1 MKTNTSFHQN
11 SYMNQSVD
19 SNDVLANFD
28 FREIEEK
35 DPSLSEGHKMLYD
48 REVPFE
54 LRLEDS
60 NGPQEVAS
68 FEALR
73 CKILLGGEES
83 NPSLGGEES
92 NPSQI
97 RLELSCENDLF
108 FHFTSDIDEETYKIM
123 QENQKLTVKFVEFSN
138 LVKRLFNN
146 CINEPQSYIA
156 VFIMQK
162 EGTARLDF
170 IQNIEYKFIELLS
183 IDFVNSPD
191 DTVRKQISYRY
202 NALRTKLELMQNRI
216 QAISNIV
223 RIKNPSLLLQ
233 IQKAPAKL
241 NLTSKSGNYSV
252 K

>member
-1 MKTNTSFHQN
+1 MKSTSSLNQN
-11 SYMNQSVD
+11 SYINQTTD
-19 SNDVLANFD
+19 TNDILANFD
-28 FREIEEK
+28 FTEIEEK
-35 DPSLSEGHKMLYD
+35 DPSLSEGHKLLYD

-54 LRLEDS
+54 LRLEDN

-68 FEALR
+68 FEALK
-73 CKILLGGEES
+73 CKILLGGVEN
-83 NPSLGGEES
+83 NPI
-92 NPSQI
+92 QI
-97 RLELSCENDLF
+97 RIELSCENDLF
-108 FHFTSDIDEETYKIM
+108 FHFTADIDEETFKIM
-123 QENQKLTVKFVEFSN
+123 QENQKLTVNFPEFSN
-138 LVKRLFNN
+138 LVKKLLNN

-202 NALRTKLELMQNRI
+202 NAIRTKLELVQNRI

-223 RIKNPSLLLQ
+223 KIKNPSLLLQ

-241 NLTSKSGNYSV
+241 NMTTKSGNFTS

>member
-1 MKTNTSFHQN
+1 MKTNTSMHQN

-83 NPSLGGEES
+83 NPS
-92 NPSQI
+92 QI

-108 FHFTSDIDEETYKIM
+108 FHFTSDIDEKTH
-123 QENQKLTVKFVEFSN
+123 
-138 LVKRLFNN
+138 
-146 CINEPQSYIA
+146 C
-156 VFIMQK
+156 
-162 EGTARLDF
+162 
-170 IQNIEYKFIELLS
+170 
-183 IDFVNSPD
+183 
-191 DTVRKQISYRY
+191 
-202 NALRTKLELMQNRI
+202 
-216 QAISNIV
+216 
-223 RIKNPSLLLQ
+223 
-233 IQKAPAKL
+233 
-241 NLTSKSGNYSV
+241 
-252 K
+252 

>member
-1 MKTNTSFHQN
+1 MKSYIPTKSSIYTNSNITK
-11 SYMNQSVD
+11 D
-19 SNDVLANFD
+19 SDNNNILCNFD
-28 FREIEEK
+28 FSEIDSK
-35 DPSLSEGHKMLYD
+35 DPSLSEGHKLIYN

-54 LRLEDS
+54 LRLED
-60 NGPQEVAS
+60 NDGPQEVAS
-68 FEALR
+68 FESIR
-73 CKILLGGEES
+73 CKVLTAGDV
-83 NPSLGGEES
+83 
-92 NPSQI
+92 QI
-97 RLELSCENDLF
+97 RIELSCENDLF

>member
-1 MKTNTSFHQN
+1 MKSYIPTKSSIYTNSNITK
-11 SYMNQSVD
+11 D
-19 SNDVLANFD
+19 SDNNNILCNFD
-28 FREIEEK
+28 FSEIDSK
-35 DPSLSEGHKMLYD
+35 DPSLSEGHKLIYN

-54 LRLEDS
+54 LRLED
-60 NGPQEVAS
+60 NDGPQEVAS
-68 FEALR
+68 FESIR
-73 CKILLGGEES
+73 CKVLTAGDV
-83 NPSLGGEES
+83 
-92 NPSQI
+92 QI
-97 RLELSCENDLF
+97 RIELSCENDLF

-123 QENQKLTVKFVEFSN
+123 QENQKLTVKFFEFSN

-241 NLTSKSGNYSV
+241 NLTSKSGNFSY

>member
-1 MKTNTSFHQN
+1 MKSTSSINQN
-11 SYMNQSVD
+11 SYINQTTD
-19 SNDVLANFD
+19 TNDILANFD
-28 FREIEEK
+28 FTEIEEK
-35 DPSLSEGHKMLYD
+35 DPSLSEGHKLLYD

-54 LRLEDS
+54 LRLEDN

-73 CKILLGGEES
+73 CKILLGGVEN
-83 NPSLGGEES
+83 NPI
-92 NPSQI
+92 QI
-97 RLELSCENDLF
+97 RIELSCENDLF
-108 FHFTSDIDEETYKIM
+108 FHFTSDIDEETFKIM
-123 QENQKLTVKFVEFSN
+123 QENQKLTVNFSEFSN
-138 LVKRLFNN
+138 LVKKLFNN

-191 DTVRKQISYRY
+191 ETVRKQISYRY
-202 NALRTKLELMQNRI
+202 NAIRTKLELVQNRI

-223 RIKNPSLLLQ
+223 KIKNPSLLLQ

-241 NLTSKSGNYSV
+241 HRTTKSGFYSSTN

>member
-1 MKTNTSFHQN
+1 MKSTISINQN
-11 SYMNQSVD
+11 SFLNQTSD
-19 SNDVLANFD
+19 NNDILANFD

-35 DPSLSEGHKMLYD
+35 DPSLSQGHKLLYD

-54 LRLEDS
+54 LRLEDN

-73 CKILLGGEES
+73 CKILLGGVEN
-83 NPSLGGEES
+83 NPT
-92 NPSQI
+92 QI
-97 RLELSCENDLF
+97 RIELSCENDLF

-123 QENQKLTVKFVEFSN
+123 QEHQKLTAEFPDFSS
-138 LVKRLFNN
+138 LLKRLLNN

-191 DTVRKQISYRY
+191 DTVRKQISFRY
-202 NALRTKLELMQNRI
+202 NAIRTKLELVQNRI
-216 QAISNIV
+216 QAINNIV
-223 RIKNPSLLLQ
+223 KIKNPSLLLQ

-241 NLTSKSGNYSV
+241 NKTIKSGNFSSA

>member
-1 MKTNTSFHQN
+1 MKSYIPTKSSIYNN
-11 SYMNQSVD
+11 SNILQD
-19 SNDVLANFD
+19 SSKNDILCNFD
-28 FREIEEK
+28 FSEIDSK
-35 DPSLSEGHKMLYD
+35 DPSLSEGHKLVYN
-48 REVPFE
+48 REAPFE
-54 LRLEDS
+54 LRLED
-60 NGPQEVAS
+60 NDGPQEVAS
-68 FEALR
+68 FESIG
-73 CKILLGGEES
+73 CKVLIIGEE
-83 NPSLGGEES
+83 N
-92 NPSQI
+92 NYSQI
-97 RLELSCENDLF
+97 RIELSCENDLF
-108 FHFTSDIDEETYKIM
+108 FHFTSDIDEETFKIM
-123 QENQKLTVKFVEFSN
+123 QENQKLTVNFKEFGN
-138 LVKRLFNN
+138 LLKRLFNN
-146 CINEPQSYIA
+146 CINESQSYIS

-241 NLTSKSGNYSV
+241 NLTSKSGNFSY

>member
-1 MKTNTSFHQN
+1 MKSTSSLNQN
-11 SYMNQSVD
+11 SYINQPTD
-19 SNDVLANFD
+19 TNDILASFD
-28 FREIEEK
+28 FTDIEEK

-60 NGPQEVAS
+60 NGPKEVAS
-68 FEALR
+68 FESLR
-73 CKILLGGEES
+73 CKILLGGVEN
-83 NPSLGGEES
+83 NPI
-92 NPSQI
+92 QI
-97 RLELSCENDLF
+97 RIELSCENDLF
-108 FHFTSDIDEETYKIM
+108 FHFTSDIDEETFKIM
-123 QENQKLTVKFVEFSN
+123 QENQKLTVNFAEFSS
-138 LVKRLFNN
+138 LVKKLFNN
-146 CINEPQSYIA
+146 CINDPQSYIA

-183 IDFVNSPD
+183 VDFVNSPD
-191 DTVRKQISYRY
+191 ETVRKQISYRY
-202 NALRTKLELMQNRI
+202 NAIRTKLELVQNRI

-223 RIKNPSLLLQ
+223 KNKNPSLLLQ

-241 NLTSKSGNYSV
+241 NMSTRSGNFSS

>member
-1 MKTNTSFHQN
+1 MKSTSSLNQN
-11 SYMNQSVD
+11 SYINQPTD
-19 SNDVLANFD
+19 TNDILASFD
-28 FREIEEK
+28 FTDIEEK

-68 FEALR
+68 FESLR
-73 CKILLGGEES
+73 CKILLGGVEN
-83 NPSLGGEES
+83 NPI
-92 NPSQI
+92 QI
-97 RLELSCENDLF
+97 RIELSCENDLF
-108 FHFTSDIDEETYKIM
+108 FHFTSDIDEETFKIM
-123 QENQKLTVKFVEFSN
+123 QENQKLTVNFVEFSS
-138 LVKRLFNN
+138 LVKKLFNN
-146 CINEPQSYIA
+146 CINDPQSYIA

-183 IDFVNSPD
+183 VDFVNSPD
-191 DTVRKQISYRY
+191 ETVRKQISYRY
-202 NALRTKLELMQNRI
+202 NAIRTKLELVQNRI

-223 RIKNPSLLLQ
+223 KNKNPSLLLQ

-241 NLTSKSGNYSV
+241 NMSTRSGNFSS

>member
-1 MKTNTSFHQN
+1 MKTNTSIHQN

-83 NPSLGGEES
+83 NPS
-92 NPSQI
+92 QI

-123 QENQKLTVKFVEFSN
+123 QESQKLTVKFVEFSN

-223 RIKNPSLLLQ
+223 KIKNPSLLLQ

-241 NLTSKSGNYSV
+241 NITSKSGNYSV